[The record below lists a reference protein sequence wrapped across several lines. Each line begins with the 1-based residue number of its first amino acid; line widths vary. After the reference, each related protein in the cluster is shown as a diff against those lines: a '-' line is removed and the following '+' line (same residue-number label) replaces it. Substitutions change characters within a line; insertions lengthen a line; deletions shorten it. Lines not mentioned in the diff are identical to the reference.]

1 MFADYRVPQILRL
14 SLFVIKLTSIRQ
26 LGIMSYSDSLREKID
41 SRAEIP
47 FGSEEEIEIRACTV
61 IAVEHMQQVFQQ
73 KGINL
78 FVIEIDWLLW
88 QIGEKRKDEIPP
100 HHRTL
105 TIYY

>member
-1 MFADYRVPQILRL
+1 
-14 SLFVIKLTSIRQ
+14 
-26 LGIMSYSDSLREKID
+26 LGIISYSDSLREKID
-41 SRAEIP
+41 SHEVIP

-61 IAVEHMQQVFQQ
+61 IAVEMIQQAFQNR
-73 KGINL
+73 GVSL